1 MNSQKGFRRARARFQ
16 WWAIAAGVVAL
27 IVATISTVLCAGSA
41 VTVSDLAAASP
52 VNVKYFVVP
61 RPVKMPAESLYE
73 IAVETLGDGSRY
85 PQIFALNKGRLQP
98 GGGMLENPRV
108 IEPGW
113 ILQLPAD
120 AVGPG
125 VHFGPLPT
133 VTVSTIGR
141 LATAPRSSAV
151 SPPMPAASPAA
162 MMTGKA
168 RSSDWL
174 AVLVLAL
181 GVVLFVVMVAAL
193 AFSGDR
199 LRTAGRLRPAGRRGG
214 SHAMESTL
222 ITSEPWI
229 GSPDLVQPR
238 VESRPPDSDFPSWPG
253 RPGPYALHPDHP
265 SWPGRPDPRWA
276 ATEAFLRTSGFPS
289 WPVPEVKAGS
299 AYTRHR
305 PGRHRVPGTA
315 P

>member
-113 ILQLPAD
+113 ICAVVITPFFSLPAPI
-120 AVGPG
+120 VS
-125 VHFGPLPT
+125 FFSLP
-133 VTVSTIGR
+133 
-141 LATAPRSSAV
+141 
-151 SPPMPAASPAA
+151 PP
-162 MMTGKA
+162 
-168 RSSDWL
+168 
-174 AVLVLAL
+174 
-181 GVVLFVVMVAAL
+181 
-193 AFSGDR
+193 
-199 LRTAGRLRPAGRRGG
+199 
-214 SHAMESTL
+214 
-222 ITSEPWI
+222 I
-229 GSPDLVQPR
+229 
-238 VESRPPDSDFPSWPG
+238 
-253 RPGPYALHPDHP
+253 
-265 SWPGRPDPRWA
+265 
-276 ATEAFLRTSGFPS
+276 EAFLIELPLILL
-289 WPVPEVKAGS
+289 PA
-299 AYTRHR
+299 
-305 PGRHRVPGTA
+305 
-315 P
+315 